1 MYREVITVSTLKL
14 LITGVNR
21 LYISKIS
28 ASNGRIE
35 NNIERYF
42 DAQRIK
48 ALLDK
53 LLKTYKRTI
62 GNGRTKI
69 MLSLTNEQS
78 GIAYE
83 FLPQIQD
90 QEIQAII
97 VGITSVIHQNTVN
110 AIHRQAQLNFFNY
123 QH

>member
-1 MYREVITVSTLKL
+1 MYREVIKASTLKL

-21 LYISKIS
+21 LYVSKIG
-28 ASNGRIE
+28 ASGGRIE

-42 DAQRIK
+42 EAARIK
-48 ALLDK
+48 TLLDK

-69 MLSLTNEQS
+69 LLSLTEEQS

-97 VGITSVIHQNTVN
+97 AGITSVIHQNTVN